1 MNLFIKTESEIKSL
15 RESGK
20 RLASVLAA
28 VMREARPGVSTFEL
42 DALAEKLMH
51 VTEESLLAGI
61 SVLRPGARVK
71 DYARAVQDHVEQ
83 SGFSVVRD
91 LVGHSVGRELHE
103 DIQIPNYVTRD
114 LPNVTFE
121 KGMTLALE
129 PMVNAGKFYVKI
141 ASDGWTFV

>member
-1 MNLFIKTESEIKSL
+1 MVSDMARTVAI
-15 RESGK
+15 GK
-20 RLASVLAA
+20 ISP
-28 VMREARPGVSTFEL
+28 E
-42 DALAEKLMH
+42 AEKLMR

-83 SGFSVVRD
+83 NGFSVVRD

-141 ASDGWTFV
+141 ASDGWTFVTSDGSLSAHFEDTIVITDDGAENLTRL